1 MQEPRQSGSIYRKD
15 HPIFVSGSQRSIT
28 STPKTMA
35 DPQLIPVNVPTQ
47 IGKIGAPG
55 KSCWV
60 KLIGTPAVAD
70 GGSYGTGN
78 VTSFCVDSENVYT
91 WDNQLLYCNSV
102 QLNIAEPNGGVFL
115 MRVHNK
121 TAYIWCNNLEM
132 YTLSL
137 DPLAAVLAKVTW
149 EGDSLLPTPVAMV
162 PSGTGWLLTQDN
174 EGQTRLSKWTK
185 ADGIN
190 TLSTIDLQD
199 HDGATVTP
207 TALALIDQTLYVAD
221 DAHIYSVAKEGTYYV
236 ASSVL
241 TYPTAWGGITG
252 MLGQKAAYNDP
263 ATDGGTAFSHY
274 LYVVDKAAGK
284 VQLVYPAYGKHSD
297 TGVQAHQGDTVFG
310 NLQLDR
316 QGLLY
321 YLQGAAAGDIRTVNV
336 LDNRLFYL
344 DELGEAHNG
353 ITLLPNRLMG
363 CQPSQ
368 PLTIDFYDEDA
379 PTTQIGS
386 VALNCQAQK
395 SSDGQYLY
403 DKTFF
408 QALNQEQVEVEMLD
422 PYGLTHGPAIVIEFV
437 ETDGNIIIGDILV
450 DPHVHHPIH
459 PGKHQ

>member
-47 IGKIGAPG
+47 IGKIGAPRR
-55 KSCWV
+55 SCWV
-60 KLIGTPAVAD
+60 KFNGTPAVAE

-78 VTSFCVDSENVYT
+78 VTSFCVDGENVYT
-91 WDNQLLYCNSV
+91 WHNNHLYCNSV
-102 QLNIAEPNGGVFL
+102 QLPIAEPDGGVFL

-121 TAYIWCNNLEM
+121 TVYLWCNNLDM

-137 DPLAAVLAKVTW
+137 DPLAAALSKVTW

-162 PSGTGWLLTQDN
+162 PSSTGWLLTKDD
-174 EGQTRLSKWTK
+174 GQTRLSKWTK
-185 ADGIN
+185 ADGNN
-190 TLSTIDLQD
+190 TLSTIDLKD
-199 HDGATVTP
+199 HDGATVIP

-221 DAHIYSVAKEGTYYV
+221 DAHIYSVAKEGTHYV
-236 ASSVL
+236 AGSVL
-241 TYPTAWGGITG
+241 TCPTEWNGIAG

-263 ATDGGTAFSHY
+263 ASDGSTALARY
-274 LYVVDKAAGK
+274 LYVVGNDGGNIH
-284 VQLVYPAYGKHSD
+284 LVYPDFGKYND
-297 TGVQAHQGDTVFG
+297 TGVQAQNGEAVFG

-344 DELGEAHNG
+344 DKRGEAGNG
-353 ITLLPNRLMG
+353 IILLPNRLMG

-368 PLTIDFYDEDA
+368 PLTIEFYDENA

-395 SSDGQYLY
+395 SNDGSYQF

-408 QALNQEQVEVEMLD
+408 ETLNQEQVEVQLEN
-422 PYGLTHGPAIVIEFV
+422 PYGLTKGPALVLEFV
-437 ETDGNIIIGDILV
+437 ETDGNIILGDILV

-459 PGKHQ
+459 PGKPQ